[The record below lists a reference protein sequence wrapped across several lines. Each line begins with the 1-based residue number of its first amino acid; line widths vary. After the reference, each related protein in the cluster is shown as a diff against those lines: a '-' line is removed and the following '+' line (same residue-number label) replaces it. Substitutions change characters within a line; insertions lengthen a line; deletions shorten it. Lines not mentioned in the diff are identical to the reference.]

1 MDVDRNVAL
10 FGAAVLI
17 AGLVALNGTLSSE
30 DVPPVAADRSLVT
43 QPEMNSTL
51 DDAVVRVLAATPSDL
66 LAAGASRDL
75 APEIV
80 RVLVSHGAA
89 FPTDGPGTG

>member
-1 MDVDRNVAL
+1 MDVDRSVAL

-17 AGLVALNGTLSSE
+17 AGLVALNGSLNSG
-30 DVPPVAADRSLVT
+30 DVPPIASEPSFVT
-43 QPEMNSTL
+43 QPEMASTL
-51 DDAVVRVLAATPSDL
+51 DDSVERVLAAAPSDL

-89 FPTDGPGTG
+89 FPTDTPGTG